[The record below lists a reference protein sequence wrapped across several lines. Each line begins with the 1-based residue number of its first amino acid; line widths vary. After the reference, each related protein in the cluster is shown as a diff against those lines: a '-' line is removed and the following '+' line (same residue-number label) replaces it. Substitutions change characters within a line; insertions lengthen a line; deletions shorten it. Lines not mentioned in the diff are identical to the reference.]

1 MPEIRVQSKINEND
15 EYADFY
21 ICSHSQHGCNCKII
35 IKKDGNAIQVG
46 NHNEDI
52 FHSMENQIYM
62 RTKVKEFILNEMQKN
77 SNSTTTDIILKLIKE
92 FKINNLFP
100 SKKFISSTI
109 SSFKQNKFGRGPKKL
124 KDINPDLI
132 NEKFDGFC
140 IFDKEYVERKKKQ
153 RIMIFST
160 NEQLELL
167 KSPNLELF
175 SDQVYKHI
183 PKYFLQMMIIHVKV
197 GMVAHPIMY
206 ILMTNKTKRS
216 YDYVFDFISRKYNPS
231 VLSIM
236 MDYEMAPRSSAKKI
250 LSSIPGQGMLVSL
263 LSGYIQEYSFIGIKK
278 RIYRKCKN

>member
-1 MPEIRVQSKINEND
+1 M
-15 EYADFY
+15 
-21 ICSHSQHGCNCKII
+21 
-35 IKKDGNAIQVG
+35 
-46 NHNEDI
+46 
-52 FHSMENQIYM
+52 
-62 RTKVKEFILNEMQKN
+62 
-77 SNSTTTDIILKLIKE
+77 
-92 FKINNLFP
+92 
-100 SKKFISSTI
+100 
-109 SSFKQNKFGRGPKKL
+109 

-140 IFDKEYVERKKKQ
+140 IFDKEYVERKKNQ

-236 MDYEMAPRSSAKKI
+236 MDYEMAPRSSAKKDFPA
-250 LSSIPGQGMLVSL
+250 SLVKGCWFHYCQAIFKNIASL
-263 LSGYIQEYSFIGIKK
+263 ELKKNIQKM
-278 RIYRKCKN
+278 